1 MKDNGIRTDCGR
13 SDDIVAYIYDEIAT
27 SDRESFEKHLAAC
40 MSCTDEFAAVS
51 DARFSVFEWHKEEFA
66 DLPTPEFVLPREAR
80 TNAATGLF
88 AAIVGIIRN
97 PGWMAPA
104 LAAILVFAGIG
115 FVMFTASDSEETN
128 VARVEI
134 GNSQINGNVSESSVE
149 ETRINPDVE
158 NTAASESENVP
169 VASESKSSPNV
180 GRPAVKRTPQ
190 KSQRSRNVP
199 PASPTMGRA
208 PVLSQYEENEDRSL
222 RLSDLLDE
230 VGG

>member
-1 MKDNGIRTDCGR
+1 MKDNGTRTDCGR
-13 SDDIVAYIYDEIAT
+13 SDEIVAYIYDEIAS

-66 DLPTPEFVLPREAR
+66 ELPTPEFVLSREAR
-80 TNAATGLF
+80 TKSANGLF
-88 AAIVGIIRN
+88 AAIAGIIRN

-115 FVMFTASDSEETN
+115 FLMFIMSDSDETN
-128 VARVEI
+128 VARVDI
-134 GNSQINGNVSESSVE
+134 GNSQINGNISESSVDE
-149 ETRINPDVE
+149 IRTISEIEKNVASRSENAQVVTESRSAPDVD
-158 NTAASESENVP
+158 
-169 VASESKSSPNV
+169 
-180 GRPAVKRTPQ
+180 RPAAGRTPQ
-190 KSQRSRNVP
+190 RSQRSRNVP
-199 PASPTMGRA
+199 RASPTMRKA
-208 PVLSQYEENEDRSL
+208 PVLSQYEETEDRSL